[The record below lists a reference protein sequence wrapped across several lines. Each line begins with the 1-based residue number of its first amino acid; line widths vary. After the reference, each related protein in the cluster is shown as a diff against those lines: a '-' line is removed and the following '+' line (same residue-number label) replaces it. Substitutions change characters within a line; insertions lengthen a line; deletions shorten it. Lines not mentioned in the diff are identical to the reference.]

1 MDVKRSV
8 DVVVVGAGASGL
20 RLAGSLIQAGISTV
34 VLEGRDRVGGRLFS
48 VKPGVDLGATW
59 FWHSEHDVLEVIA
72 ECGLEVFPQ
81 YAAGNMM
88 FQVPGNVQEL
98 DGNPLDQQAFRIV
111 GGMASLAHG
120 LAAMLPEGTVQLSTC
135 VLSIDFA
142 HDFAHEFAHEHVS
155 VTTNSDTYRAKHVVI
170 SVPPATAL
178 SNIVFTPD
186 LPNELVSVA
195 VRTPVWMGAVTK
207 VVALYESPFWREQGL
222 SGSAMSHVGPLREIH
237 DISDRN
243 ASFGALF
250 GFSRER
256 VSEISVKSQLAA
268 LFGPRAGMPNSII
281 LEDWSES
288 PLTSPPGVFQLNDY
302 QLFGSQVLRNAYFD
316 GRLHFASTETAIDSP
331 GHVQG
336 ALAAARATAAN
347 VVASLR

>member
-1 MDVKRSV
+1 
-8 DVVVVGAGASGL
+8 
-20 RLAGSLIQAGISTV
+20 
-34 VLEGRDRVGGRLFS
+34 
-48 VKPGVDLGATW
+48 
-59 FWHSEHDVLEVIA
+59 
-72 ECGLEVFPQ
+72 
-81 YAAGNMM
+81 
-88 FQVPGNVQEL
+88 
-98 DGNPLDQQAFRIV
+98 
-111 GGMASLAHG
+111 
-120 LAAMLPEGTVQLSTC
+120 
-135 VLSIDFA
+135 VLSID
-142 HDFAHEFAHEHVS
+142 FAHEHVS

-170 SVPPATAL
+170 AVPPATAL

-186 LPNELVSVA
+186 LPKELVNVA
-195 VRTPVWMGAVTK
+195 ARTPVWMGAVTK
-207 VVALYESPFWREQGL
+207 VIALYESPFWREQGL

-237 DISDRN
+237 DISDHN

-268 LFGPRAGMPNSII
+268 LFGPRAGMPKSIL

-302 QLFGSQVLRNAYFD
+302 QLFGSRVLRQDHCEGMLY
-316 GRLHFASTETAIDSP
+316 FASTETSTDSP

-336 ALAAARATAAN
+336 AFAAARATAAK

>member
-59 FWHSEHDVLEVIA
+59 FWHNEHDVLEVIA

-120 LAAMLPEGTVQLSTC
+120 LAAKLPKGTVQLSTC
-135 VLSIDFA
+135 VLSID
-142 HDFAHEFAHEHVS
+142 FAHEHVS

-170 SVPPATAL
+170 AVPPATAL

-186 LPNELVSVA
+186 LPKELVNVA
-195 VRTPVWMGAVTK
+195 ARTPVWMGAVTK

-237 DISDRN
+237 DISDRS

-256 VSEISVKSQLAA
+256 VSDMSVKSQLAA
-268 LFGPRAGMPNSII
+268 LFGPRAGMPKSI
-281 LEDWSES
+281 LVEDWSES

-302 QLFGSQVLRNAYFD
+302 QLFGSRVLRQDHCKGMLY
-316 GRLHFASTETAIDSP
+316 FASTETSTDSP

-336 ALAAARATAAN
+336 AFAAARRTFRLLTGLP
-347 VVASLR
+347 SDLL